1 MVKEKDWVV
10 LELSSF
16 QLHDLAP
23 EKQSPEIA
31 VLTNIFPDHLN
42 WHKNFSDYKKS
53 KSYIFSF
60 QNKDDRVFIG
70 SDDKT
75 CRQAVKNAKSKITL
89 VNSRLPEKL
98 EKIIIQNLGQHYK
111 NSVSLARAVAKHFG
125 AGDKKISAILKNFR
139 GLAGRQ
145 EVIKV
150 IRGVTWINDT
160 TSTMPEATIAALDRF
175 GNLAQLARGRL
186 ILIAGGQDK
195 KLNFRKMALAIK
207 KFAAVLI
214 LLPGTATAKLK
225 KDLKKVGFKNENIIA
240 AGSML
245 KAVRAARN
253 LIQKNDFVVL
263 SPGAASFGLFN
274 NEFERGE
281 KFVVSVNRIFV

>member
-1 MVKEKDWVV
+1 
-10 LELSSF
+10 
-16 QLHDLAP
+16 
-23 EKQSPEIA
+23 
-31 VLTNIFPDHLN
+31 
-42 WHKNFSDYKKS
+42 
-53 KSYIFSF
+53 
-60 QNKDDRVFIG
+60 
-70 SDDKT
+70 
-75 CRQAVKNAKSKITL
+75 
-89 VNSRLPEKL
+89 
-98 EKIIIQNLGQHYK
+98 
-111 NSVSLARAVAKHFG
+111 
-125 AGDKKISAILKNFR
+125 
-139 GLAGRQ
+139 
-145 EVIKV
+145 
-150 IRGVTWINDT
+150 
-160 TSTMPEATIAALDRF
+160 
-175 GNLAQLARGRL
+175 
-186 ILIAGGQDK
+186 
-195 KLNFRKMALAIK
+195 MALAIK